1 MELLEADLA
10 NSRSEN
16 DIAQTCI
23 TRGNDL
29 LATYKNA
36 VQELIAER
44 QSTVELFQYQHFPN
58 AEAINCQVSHFYQHL
73 VKLEGE
79 VDFLKLRLY
88 KKTQVSED
96 DPWK

>member
-1 MELLEADLA
+1 MHHSYAGVIMEANVRESQNLRAYRDLGDSFRKMELLEADLA
-10 NSRSEN
+10 NCRSQN

-44 QSTVELFQYQHFPN
+44 QSTVELFQNQHF
-58 AEAINCQVSHFYQHL
+58 S
-73 VKLEGE
+73 
-79 VDFLKLRLY
+79 
-88 KKTQVSED
+88 
-96 DPWK
+96 